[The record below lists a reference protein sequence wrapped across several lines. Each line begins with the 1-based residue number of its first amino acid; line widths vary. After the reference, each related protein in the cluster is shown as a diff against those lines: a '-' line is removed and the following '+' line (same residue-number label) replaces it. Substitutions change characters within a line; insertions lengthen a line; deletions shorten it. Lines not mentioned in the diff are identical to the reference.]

1 MIIEELNEGN
11 AEKSTEMEME
21 PQSENRIIK
30 GGVPKRKKRKTA
42 RYGKKNNKTAKN
54 KSLR

>member
-1 MIIEELNEGN
+1 MLFRS
-11 AEKSTEMEME
+11 EKSTEMEME